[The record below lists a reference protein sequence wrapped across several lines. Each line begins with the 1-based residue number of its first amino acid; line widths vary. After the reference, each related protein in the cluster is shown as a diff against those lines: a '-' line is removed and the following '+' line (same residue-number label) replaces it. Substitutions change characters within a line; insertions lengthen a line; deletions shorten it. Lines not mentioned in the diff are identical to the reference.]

1 MKKAVILLVIAVTA
15 FATSAIG
22 LDQLALWQVV
32 RACVADFK
40 LMGAAIPCLEVD
52 LSSGEDRGH
61 AVLLSPRLNDLIV
74 TPTRKIVGRFVA

>member
-1 MKKAVILLVIAVTA
+1 VTA